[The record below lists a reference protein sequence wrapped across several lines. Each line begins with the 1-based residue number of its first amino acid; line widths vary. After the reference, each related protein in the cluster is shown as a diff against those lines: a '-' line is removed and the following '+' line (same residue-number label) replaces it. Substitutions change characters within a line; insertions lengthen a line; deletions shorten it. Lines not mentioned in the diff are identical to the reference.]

1 MRLPSDIF
9 RIRFLTF
16 HSMSAGGFLEP
27 PPKKISYS
35 TFRRRMW
42 SSNRESS
49 SSMVKQKLHGQ
60 AAAGNWLGGLYH
72 RKQRA
77 PETPRCRQM
86 IGLWIA
92 SNTHMGRPQSENQIR
107 IVIADDH
114 AVLRESLAA
123 LLSSRPEFA
132 VEGWAANGQEA
143 LALVK
148 EHHPDVLVLD
158 LFMPESDGFEVL
170 RTLDKAGSQVATVV
184 LTGSESELDYAQAV
198 KLGAR
203 GLVLKSDG
211 PEKLF
216 AAIRTVANGELA
228 FSDELAQRVLSTMTA
243 ESKAPADALA
253 RLSDREKQI
262 AYHVARG
269 LKNKDIGQSLNISE
283 NTVKRHLQSIFTKTG
298 ARDRLELAV
307 LALNEV
313 GRAA

>member
-1 MRLPSDIF
+1 MSKSASHH
-9 RIRFLTF
+9 RIR
-16 HSMSAGGFLEP
+16 
-27 PPKKISYS
+27 I
-35 TFRRRMW
+35 
-42 SSNRESS
+42 
-49 SSMVKQKLHGQ
+49 
-60 AAAGNWLGGLYH
+60 
-72 RKQRA
+72 
-77 PETPRCRQM
+77 
-86 IGLWIA
+86 I
-92 SNTHMGRPQSENQIR
+92 
-107 IVIADDH
+107 IADDH

-123 LLSSRPEFA
+123 LLATQSEFV
-132 VEGWAANGQEA
+132 VEGWASNGTEA
-143 LALVK
+143 LALLK
-148 EHHPDVLVLD
+148 EHLPDVLVLD
-158 LFMPESDGFEVL
+158 LFMPENDGFEVL
-170 RTLDKAGSQVATVV
+170 RTLDRAGSHVASVV

-243 ESKAPADALA
+243 ESKAPADSLA

-269 LKNKDIGQSLNISE
+269 LKNKDIGQALNISE

-307 LALNEV
+307 LALSEA
-313 GRAA
+313 GKAA